1 VNNKTVK
8 EIKAKSMLHYH
19 ERTFAT
25 NWDANIYRGCEHNCK
40 YCFAQ
45 YSHRYLESK
54 EFFKDIFVMI
64 NAAEILAYELGK
76 RKWNKSAVNVCGI
89 SDCYQPQEAKYK
101 IMPNT
106 VHSVFDHVR
115 LYNSFMLASN
125 APFEKYAEREKQLLA
140 QFSPKERELILS
152 SGKYVGD
159 QSYIIKEASHYP
171 INKDWKPVTEYYLGL
186 KFKEIFF
193 LDR

>member
-1 VNNKTVK
+1 VN
-8 EIKAKSMLHYH
+8 
-19 ERTFAT
+19 
-25 NWDANIYRGCEHNCK
+25 EHL
-40 YCFAQ
+40 
-45 YSHRYLESK
+45 S
-54 EFFKDIFVMI
+54 DDGIFLI
-64 NAAEILAYELGK
+64 WTDE
-76 RKWNKSAVNVCGI
+76 
-89 SDCYQPQEAKYK
+89 YK
-101 IMPNT
+101 VMPNT

-186 KFKEIFF
+186 KFKEKFF

>member
-1 VNNKTVK
+1 
-8 EIKAKSMLHYH
+8 MLHYH

-45 YSHRYLESK
+45 
-54 EFFKDIFVMI
+54 
-64 NAAEILAYELGK
+64 
-76 RKWNKSAVNVCGI
+76 
-89 SDCYQPQEAKYK
+89 
-101 IMPNT
+101 
-106 VHSVFDHVR
+106 
-115 LYNSFMLASN
+115 
-125 APFEKYAEREKQLLA
+125 
-140 QFSPKERELILS
+140 FSPKERELILS

-159 QSYIIKEASHYP
+159 QSYIIKEANHYP

-186 KFKEIFF
+186 KFKEKFF